1 MTHSYTILGI
11 GLSENRLGHLN
22 TLTVSTREP
31 LILSGRSSNCKRN
44 TKEGAVFRLQRAPH
58 QIFGP

>member
-22 TLTVSTREP
+22 TLTVSY
-31 LILSGRSSNCKRN
+31 SGAIDFEWQKQQLQ
-44 TKEGAVFRLQRAPH
+44 KEH
-58 QIFGP
+58 